1 MEFRKLTCPYIN
13 ENRIKEIATKFSVT
27 EYVANLLLLR
37 NIKTDKEIHKFLNPS
52 LNDLHNPM
60 LLADMDA
67 VVKKI
72 KTAIQEKKRIL
83 IFGDY
88 DVDGISAS
96 YILLDYFKKL
106 GATVDAFLPN
116 RYVDGYGLTI
126 EALDK
131 EIARF
136 NPNLIITVDCGIT
149 GVNEVEYIKGRGI
162 DVIVTD
168 HHDCPETLPNCLIK
182 SKISI

>member
-72 KTAIQEKKRIL
+72 KTANQP
-83 IFGDY
+83 
-88 DVDGISAS
+88 
-96 YILLDYFKKL
+96 LLFVFCQKAKNK
-106 GATVDAFLPN
+106 F
-116 RYVDGYGLTI
+116 R
-126 EALDK
+126 
-131 EIARF
+131 R
-136 NPNLIITVDCGIT
+136 
-149 GVNEVEYIKGRGI
+149 
-162 DVIVTD
+162 
-168 HHDCPETLPNCLIK
+168 
-182 SKISI
+182 